1 MYLNVPKIILRR
13 NMSMANVFRNIS
25 AECARN
31 GLSTEAFCSEID
43 VPKRTWY
50 NWVAK
55 GDFPISVLVKTVQLF
70 KVSADELLGISLND

>member
-1 MYLNVPKIILRR
+1 MYLFVLNHKNRR

-31 GLSTEAFCSEID
+31 GLSTEAFCQEIQ

-50 NWVAK
+50 NWVER
-55 GDFPISVLVKTVQLF
+55 GDFPISVLVRAVQLF
-70 KVSADELLGISLND
+70 KVSADTLLGISFDN